1 MGIPPFPELAR
12 IPAKWNH
19 FAERDSRQFNFLEQI
34 LIAKVFNFGGI
45 CFGGKA
51 MSFRNATKVH
61 CACSQADHDS
71 LPQFW
76 AYDRSMTLTHSD
88 FTRACLWPIIRRQ
101 TGVAEWWISWP
112 Y

>member
-19 FAERDSRQFNFLEQI
+19 FAEKDSRQFNFLEQI

-45 CFGGKA
+45 CSQGKA

-76 AYDRSMTLTHSD
+76 AHDRSMTLTHSG
-88 FTRACLWPIIRRQ
+88 FTSAGRGRIIRPE
-101 TGVAEWWISWP
+101 TGLVGWWIF
-112 Y
+112 